1 MRTRGRATRLT
12 FAARLPRSAAICR
25 DLATGHTHS
34 RSRWSKCN
42 LCTMKWNLEIIN
54 KVACHYVTHVRV
66 FLRVCVPAK
75 ASLAASHLALVA
87 ARAVSP
93 GRELQ
98 SL

>member
-1 MRTRGRATRLT
+1 
-12 FAARLPRSAAICR
+12 
-25 DLATGHTHS
+25 
-34 RSRWSKCN
+34 
-42 LCTMKWNLEIIN
+42 MKWNLEIIN

-98 SL
+98 SLFESLSEGELLFVHTSIYATE

>member
-54 KVACHYVTHVRV
+54 KVAYVTTSRTLGCFFASVYPQKRPSQPRTSRWS
-66 FLRVCVPAK
+66 LRV
-75 ASLAASHLALVA
+75 
-87 ARAVSP
+87 R
-93 GRELQ
+93 
-98 SL
+98 

>member
-1 MRTRGRATRLT
+1 MQFVYDEVESGN
-12 FAARLPRSAAICR
+12 
-25 DLATGHTHS
+25 
-34 RSRWSKCN
+34 K
-42 LCTMKWNLEIIN
+42 IN
-54 KVACHYVTHVRV
+54 KVSCHYVTHVRV

-98 SL
+98 QSLSRNGELLFVHTSIYATE